1 MGYGV
6 TLFFDGATYF
16 TEVLPERVIPIGGAL
31 LQIPRKPQLFAQ
43 GAPTFDR
50 LRLMPFSFPDLV
62 CDRKQFIGMF
72 CQDKHTTIVIRKS
85 HVTAFDDKI
94 SEACRIQR

>member
-1 MGYGV
+1 YGV

-43 GAPTFDR
+43 GAPPFYC
-50 LRLMPFSFPDLV
+50 LRLIPFSFPDFA
-62 CDRKQFIGMF
+62 CDPKQVIDVF
-72 CQDKHTTIVIRKS
+72 CNDKQTTIVIPKS
-85 HVTAFDDKI
+85 YVTAFDNKI
-94 SEACRIQR
+94 PEARRLQR